1 MFKPFTLG
9 CATVIQRAA
18 ACVREAGLGAWL
30 GALGVGVLLVVL
42 RWNSLDAPLVRDEG
56 EYAYAAQILKRGLP
70 PYEHAFLQKP
80 PMAVYTYGL
89 AGVLAPDTFWFPRVL
104 AGLSA
109 GLAACLLGLIARL
122 EFGRGFALPA
132 MWLATP
138 MLLCPR
144 LWQFTA
150 NTEMFMVLPLLATV
164 AVYVLSRHGD
174 GGLERAGT
182 GAWFLAGLLGATT
195 FWYKYTALPVLT
207 LVVVAWSF
215 EQWRITGSGRGVISG
230 WLAGI
235 GGAGIA
241 TLAILAPFLA
251 SDGGKHLWEC
261 TVHFNRFYRASAT
274 FGLSGLWAW
283 MEAFWVDWWV
293 LFLLTA
299 LLVVRPQRRVWFWM
313 GMFLAAWVSTGA
325 SALGQYYV
333 VVMPF
338 WALLTAVAI
347 NQAAALAAKQMV
359 WSEAT
364 LRRAFTV
371 GVVALVCL
379 PDLPW
384 IRCAKE
390 QFAVV
395 KAGGGN
401 PSIESLPVARRLAE
415 LTSPNDL
422 VFVAGSEPQILFYAK
437 RVSAS
442 RFVIV
447 YPLIIPTPLA
457 RGYQVEAMRELE
469 KHPPTAIVLAQSPLS
484 WMPQKDSPVE
494 FLQFLEKLLAEHY
507 ERVGGWVTDAQGS
520 RWQEPLAEPDQPKA
534 SLVLFHRK
542 AG

>member
-1 MFKPFTLG
+1 M
-9 CATVIQRAA
+9 
-18 ACVREAGLGAWL
+18 REAGLGAWL
-30 GALGVGVLLVVL
+30 GALGVVALLVFL

-56 EYAYAAQILKRGLP
+56 EYAYAAQILKRGLL

-89 AGVLAPDTFWFPRVL
+89 AGALAPETFWFPRVL

-138 MLLCPR
+138 MLLCPS

-150 NTEMFMVLPLLATV
+150 NTEMFMVLPLLAVV
-164 AVYVLSRHGD
+164 AVYVLNRQRE
-174 GGLERAGT
+174 GGVKEASA
-182 GAWFLAGLLGATT
+182 GAWFLTGLLGATT
-195 FWYKYTALPVLT
+195 LWYKYTALPMLA
-207 LVVVAWSF
+207 LVFAAWSF
-215 EQWRITGSGRGVISG
+215 EQWRAPAGRRRL
-230 WLAGI
+230 LAGCLA
-235 GGAGIA
+235 GMAGAGVA

-261 TVHFNRFYRASAT
+261 TVHFNRFYRSSAT
-274 FGLSGLWAW
+274 FGLAGLGSWVG
-283 MEAFWVDWWV
+283 AFWADWWI
-293 LFLLTA
+293 LFLLMPF
-299 LLVVRPQRRVWFWM
+299 LVFRPRRRFWFWI

-333 VVMPF
+333 PVMPF
-338 WALLTAVAI
+338 WALLAAVAI
-347 NQAAALAAKQMV
+347 NQAAALIATQVV
-359 WSEAT
+359 WSENT

-371 GVVALVCL
+371 GVVVLVCL

-384 IRCAKE
+384 ITCAKE
-390 QFAVV
+390 QFAME

-401 PSIESLPVARRLAE
+401 PSIESVPVAKRLAE

-422 VFVAGSEPQILFYAK
+422 VFVAGSEPQILFYAQ
-437 RVSAS
+437 RISAS

-469 KHPPTAIVLAQSPLS
+469 ENPPTAIVLTQSPLS
-484 WMPQKDSPVE
+484 WVLQKDSPVE
-494 FLQFLEKLLAEHY
+494 FLHYLERLLAEDY
-507 ERVGGWVTDAQGS
+507 ERVGGWVADAQRS

-534 SLVLFHRK
+534 SLVLFRRK
-542 AG
+542 AR